1 MEAAIAVVMQ
11 IPLQV
16 PVFKREL
23 MNKMY
28 HPFTYLSARF
38 TSNYIF

>member
-1 MEAAIAVVMQ
+1 MPM
-11 IPLQV
+11 QV

-28 HPFTYLSARF
+28 SPTIYYFGRV
-38 TSNYIF
+38 TSGMLI